1 MASVFLDNYGQYLSL
16 GAHLIITGGEPL
28 LQQEGLIEWLSA
40 FEKKPFIE
48 VETNGTILPKTKL
61 STFIGQW
68 NVSPKLSNSGETIT
82 KRLKQDAMD
91 WFLNQERAIFKFVV
105 SDQRDVEEISNSF
118 SKLKTL
124 PIRRKYLM
132 PAADTKNTL
141 ESKYKEIIQLAK
153 KEGFSLSQ
161 RFHSKR
167 LGSNHRRLSL
177 FFFSI

>member
-1 MASVFLDNYGQYLSL
+1 MVANGCVIHLRFGKRNTIFNQRLASVFLDNYGQYLSL

-91 WFLNQERAIFKFVV
+91 WF
-105 SDQRDVEEISNSF
+105 
-118 SKLKTL
+118 
-124 PIRRKYLM
+124 
-132 PAADTKNTL
+132 
-141 ESKYKEIIQLAK
+141 
-153 KEGFSLSQ
+153 
-161 RFHSKR
+161 
-167 LGSNHRRLSL
+167 
-177 FFFSI
+177 